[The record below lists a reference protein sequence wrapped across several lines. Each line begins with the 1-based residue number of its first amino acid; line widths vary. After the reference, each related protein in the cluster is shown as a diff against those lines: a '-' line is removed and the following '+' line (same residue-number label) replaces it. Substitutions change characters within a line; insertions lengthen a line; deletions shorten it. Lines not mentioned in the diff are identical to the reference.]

1 MSGMETR
8 RGGGVNKGKQPA
20 GTEAGGSQP
29 PGGQQTGGENN
40 PSVTLEALAAQMAES
55 EARAQERMDM
65 LDTVLRQLLDSREQE
80 TGEGARQRP
89 PPPGH
94 GDGGGNEPPPPGPA
108 AALGNEAPDGNP
120 EIDDDPERDD
130 DDSSDDE
137 DEIFVPHVSRGHPFP
152 REGTEAV
159 GELADLRQELTYSAF
174 RRRKALQRDSRRQEY
189 RVAYTAASWLVDGLD
204 ALDDLLQDR
213 NRTPT
218 RRELLGVYNTFAAG
232 YGLLEDRLA
241 LMQLWV
247 EMLEDPRDHSEELL
261 AYVERQA
268 EGLGDGM
275 KVASRRVQRNMTAF
289 HDSLGE
295 KFLKELAGTAA
306 KRGQR
311 SRFFTLNSSRTPDP
325 DGEDGKRKGAEE
337 KKKKEKKEKERARK
351 DAQAARKAA
360 AANADAAKAK
370 AAGGGAPSGSDG
382 GGKTATPPPP
392 APSTR
397 AGEGS
402 GKKA

>member
-29 PGGQQTGGENN
+29 PGGQPTGGENN
-40 PSVTLEALAAQMAES
+40 PSMTLEALAAQMAES

-108 AALGNEAPDGNP
+108 AAPGNEASDGNP

-130 DDSSDDE
+130 DESSDDE
-137 DEIFVPHVSRGHPFP
+137 DEIFVPHVSKGHPFP

-275 KVASRRVQRNMTAF
+275 KVASRRVQRNRGFLLPPQHSVFSRVARPA
-289 HDSLGE
+289 HPPLGVSL
-295 KFLKELAGTAA
+295 K
-306 KRGQR
+306 GQ
-311 SRFFTLNSSRTPDP
+311 
-325 DGEDGKRKGAEE
+325 E
-337 KKKKEKKEKERARK
+337 
-351 DAQAARKAA
+351 
-360 AANADAAKAK
+360 
-370 AAGGGAPSGSDG
+370 SGQKLG
-382 GGKTATPPPP
+382 FK
-392 APSTR
+392 
-397 AGEGS
+397 
-402 GKKA
+402 